1 MKGGGTYTP
10 IAVAGKHRRTDVSAA
25 PTRAAPV
32 LACRA
37 MEAATSSRAVERY
50 APWIAGALVA
60 LAVALPRMPPAADL
74 PQFEMI
80 AAALRDVGDPR
91 RFPSSV
97 YVRSMGSANQLFFL
111 LAWPLSYLIAVDV
124 LVRGLFALVLGLLP
138 VLTARAAR
146 HLGVSP
152 LVGVVVAPLALGFG
166 FRWALVAYLVGVT
179 LLLAAVPDLEQ
190 LARAPT
196 PRRALRGVAWGVL
209 IGLAHGS
216 SAVFL
221 ATLLGALALCA
232 RPPWRR
238 LPWVAAP
245 AVAALAA
252 FALGFVQWQQRLTP
266 ATATV
271 GHRDVA
277 FTARPALVAYAVWGP
292 LASPWS
298 YALPALFALGV
309 VALGLGRWGRA
320 PRAPASRAMLLTAAA
335 LAAQFFLWPSEL
347 GGAGLVF
354 HRFAMPAAVFLALGL
369 AGGGGAGVGRALAS
383 ALGLAA
389 MLAAL
394 HPLIA
399 SVDRAYRDLDRIIAR
414 VAVGAAVVE
423 LDLVEPPYV
432 MSVYTH
438 AHGRV
443 VALRGGRSQ
452 DSFALLPQFMVR
464 LRPECAWLETRE
476 RLRWP
481 ENLVPAVDLTR
492 FRYVLVR
499 HARRHDPALID
510 RALAPEARL
519 VAREG
524 RWSLYETTR
533 PLRPLDEPDR
543 PTSDV
548 HGETLGQRVRAL
560 GGVDV
565 FPRLPGS

>member
-1 MKGGGTYTP
+1 
-10 IAVAGKHRRTDVSAA
+10 
-25 PTRAAPV
+25 
-32 LACRA
+32 
-37 MEAATSSRAVERY
+37 MEAATSSRAVERV
-50 APWIAGALVA
+50 APWIAGALIA
-60 LAVALPRMPPAADL
+60 LAVLLPRMPPAADL
-74 PQFEMI
+74 PQFEML

-111 LAWPLSYLIAVDV
+111 IAWPLSYLIAVDV

-138 VLTARAAR
+138 VVTARAAR

-179 LLLAAVPDLEQ
+179 LLLAAVPDLEL
-190 LARAPT
+190 LARDPT
-196 PRRALRGVAWGVL
+196 PRRALRGAAWGVL

-221 ATLLGALALCA
+221 VTLLGALALGS
-232 RPPWRR
+232 RPALRR

-245 AVAALAA
+245 AVAALTV
-252 FALGFVQWQQRLTP
+252 FALGFVQWQQRLTT

-271 GHRDVA
+271 GHHDVA
-277 FTARPALVAYAVWGP
+277 FTARPALLAYAIWGP
-292 LASPWS
+292 LAAPWS
-298 YALPALFALGV
+298 YVLPGLFTLGLVALALG
-309 VALGLGRWGRA
+309 RRSRK
-320 PRAPASRAMLLTAAA
+320 PRTPASRAMLMTAAA

-369 AGGGGAGVGRALAS
+369 AGDRGAGIGRALTS

-394 HPLIA
+394 HPLIV

-414 VAVGAAVVE
+414 VAVGSAVVE
-423 LDLVEPPYV
+423 LDLVELPYV

-443 VALRGGRSQ
+443 VALRGGRSH

-464 LRPECAWLETRE
+464 LRSECAWIETRE

-481 ENLVPAVDLTR
+481 ANLVPAADLTR

-499 HARRHDPALID
+499 HARRHDPGLID

-524 RWSLYETTR
+524 RWSLYESTL
-533 PLRPLDEPDR
+533 PLRPLDEPERRVREVSAD
-543 PTSDV
+543 
-548 HGETLGQRVRAL
+548 TLGERVRAL
-560 GGVDV
+560 GGDDV
-565 FPRLPGS
+565 FPRLQ